1 MPLIQIVALHE
12 ILNCQGHD
20 HAGIQSAYLTEA
32 GAERFCFI
40 TVAPL
45 CLQLHASEQSGLTL
59 HPHAGVLTSGNIK
72 DFGQD
77 TGFGLGIGYQFNE

>member
-1 MPLIQIVALHE
+1 MQESSQRISLRQV
-12 ILNCQGHD
+12 LN
-20 HAGIQSAYLTEA
+20 A
-32 GAERFCFI
+32 FVFI

-72 DFGQD
+72 DIGQD